1 MRGAATSDDD
11 EDEWT
16 RWRCAGKAFGV
27 SVKPTL
33 VDAKA
38 CETARA
44 MTVPW
49 ATPIDD
55 EVCRARSDMLDASRR
70 RGKL

>member
-1 MRGAATSDDD
+1 MRGAATSED

-16 RWRCAGKAFGV
+16 RWRGASKAVGV

-33 VDAKA
+33 VDANA

-49 ATPIDD
+49 ATPPIDD

>member
-1 MRGAATSDDD
+1 
-11 EDEWT
+11 
-16 RWRCAGKAFGV
+16 
-27 SVKPTL
+27 
-33 VDAKA
+33 
-38 CETARA
+38 

-49 ATPIDD
+49 ATPPIDD